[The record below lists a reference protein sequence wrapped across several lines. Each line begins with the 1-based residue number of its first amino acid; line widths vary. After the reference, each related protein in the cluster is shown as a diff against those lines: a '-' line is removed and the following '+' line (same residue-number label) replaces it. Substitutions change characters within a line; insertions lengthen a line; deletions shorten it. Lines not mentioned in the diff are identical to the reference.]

1 MARFIFPHG
10 NHLGNLVWTKNEKPS
25 QVTINKA
32 LAFFGSRN
40 YFASAFPEG
49 DGICFEHS
57 YKKNI
62 DFFRDFTDAFPDL
75 DFQIYDTPENRKLM
89 LQINIPPAPKPG
101 NFYYKTCN
109 KKIKQVNGKEEITF
123 SGPDVVTGNLYSVT
137 ISKEQLDLI
146 EKGLPFEI
154 VLNHLPANK
163 REFLISG
170 ISTND
175 LFKDNDDF

>member
-1 MARFIFPHG
+1 MARLIFPKG
-10 NHLGNLVWTKNEKPS
+10 NNLGNLFWTENEKPS

-32 LAFFGSRN
+32 MAFFRSKN

-49 DGICFEHS
+49 DGICFEHD

-62 DFFRDFTDAFPDL
+62 DFFREFMDAFPDL

-89 LQINIPPAPKPG
+89 LQINKPPIPKPG

-175 LFKDNDDF
+175 LFKDKNDF